1 MPRKTTRATIAA
13 PPSTSAGGGP
23 DLRGVVIDLLE
34 RRGRGRRRPPRRGG
48 GGGGGGGGTGAG
60 GGRPGNGGASAPDD
74 TRPSR
79 DEPSR
84 RSSWPHE
91 TQRPRHLPARSP
103 TIAPMS
109 RREVPR
115 TRPRAI
121 AVALVGLAGAAAVFP
136 ATVLGHGVAPDAPTW
151 PGVLLDWS
159 LDPTVILP
167 LALAAVL
174 YVQAVRQVDR
184 AHPTNRVPRRR
195 LVAFMAGLLA
205 IELAL
210 QSPIERYDTT
220 LFSVHMV
227 QHILLVFVAAPLL
240 ALGAPITLLLRVVRP
255 DVRTGVVL
263 PILHSRVVRILAFP
277 VIPWILFAA
286 VMWGTH
292 FSPWFDA
299 ALEDPLLHQL
309 EHVAFLGA
317 ALLFWWPVICLDPS
331 PWRMAPPVRV
341 LYTFLQMP
349 QNTFLSL
356 AIFSATQ
363 PLYEHYATQ
372 TRDWGPSALAD
383 QQAAGAIMWV
393 VGDLVF
399 VSTLVLLVVAWIRA
413 EDQTAAADD
422 ARVARDEAAVR
433 ARADRLADRLRN
445 G

>member
-1 MPRKTTRATIAA
+1 
-13 PPSTSAGGGP
+13 
-23 DLRGVVIDLLE
+23 
-34 RRGRGRRRPPRRGG
+34 
-48 GGGGGGGGTGAG
+48 
-60 GGRPGNGGASAPDD
+60 
-74 TRPSR
+74 
-79 DEPSR
+79 
-84 RSSWPHE
+84 
-91 TQRPRHLPARSP
+91 
-103 TIAPMS
+103 MS
-109 RREVPR
+109 RPVVL
-115 TRPRAI
+115 RAPVGRS
-121 AVALVGLAGAAAVFP
+121 AVTVLGLAGAAAAFP
-136 ATVLGHGVAPDAPTW
+136 AVVLGHGVAAEAPSW

-159 LDPTVILP
+159 FDPTVVLP
-167 LALAAVL
+167 LALAAAL

-184 AHPTNRVPRRR
+184 AHPSNPVPRRR
-195 LVAFMAGLLA
+195 LMAFIAGLLA

-210 QSPIERYDTT
+210 ESPIERYDTT

-263 PILHSRVVRILAFP
+263 PILHSRVVKVLAFP
-277 VIPWILFAA
+277 VVAWVLFAA

-299 ALEDPLLHQL
+299 ALEDPLVHQL

-317 ALLFWWPVICLDPS
+317 ALLFWWPVIGLDPS
-331 PWRMAPPVRV
+331 PWRMAHPVRV

-363 PLYEHYATQ
+363 PLYAHYATNV
-372 TRDWGPSALAD
+372 RDWGPSALAD

-393 VGDLVF
+393 IGDLAF
-399 VSTLVLLVVAWIRA
+399 VSSLVLLVVAWMRA
-413 EDQTAAADD
+413 EDRTAAADD

-433 ARADRLADRLRN
+433 ARADRLAERLRN

>member
-1 MPRKTTRATIAA
+1 MSGPVVPRT
-13 PPSTSAGGGP
+13 
-23 DLRGVVIDLLE
+23 
-34 RRGRGRRRPPRRGG
+34 PPRR
-48 GGGGGGGGTGAG
+48 
-60 GGRPGNGGASAPDD
+60 
-74 TRPSR
+74 
-79 DEPSR
+79 
-84 RSSWPHE
+84 
-91 TQRPRHLPARSP
+91 
-103 TIAPMS
+103 IA
-109 RREVPR
+109 
-115 TRPRAI
+115 A
-121 AVALVGLAGAAAVFP
+121 ALVGLAAAAAVFP
-136 ATVLGHGVAPDAPTW
+136 AAVLAHGIAPSAPTW

-159 LDPTVILP
+159 FDPSVVLP
-167 LALAAVL
+167 LALAAAL
-174 YVQAVRQVDR
+174 YVQAVRLVDR
-184 AHPTNRVPRRR
+184 AHRGNPVPRRR
-195 LVAFMAGLLA
+195 LVAFIAGLLA

-240 ALGAPITLLLRVVRP
+240 ALGAPITVLLRVVRP

-263 PILHSRVVRILAFP
+263 PILHSRVVKVLSFP
-277 VIPWILFAA
+277 VVAWVLFAA

-299 ALEDPLLHQL
+299 ALEDPLIHQL

-317 ALLFWWPVICLDPS
+317 ALLFWWPVIGLDPS
-331 PWRMAPPVRV
+331 PWRMAHPVRV

-363 PLYEHYATQ
+363 PLYTHYAAQ
-372 TRDWGPSALAD
+372 VRDWGPSPIAD

-393 VGDLVF
+393 VGDLTF
-399 VSTLVLLVVAWIRA
+399 VSTLVLLVVAWMRA
-413 EDQTAAADD
+413 EDRTAAADD